1 MRALITGASSGIGRD
16 ITRALAKEGYDLII
30 VARNINKLNELKSS
44 LEDTKS
50 NIQVVQM
57 DLSSAENCKILHQQF
72 KNKVDLLVNNAGFGV
87 FGKFENTDLDKELQ
101 LINTNI
107 MGLHILTKLFLQDM
121 KVRNSG
127 QILNVASIAGYMPG
141 PLMSAYYASKAY
153 VVRLSQGIKEELR
166 RDKSNV
172 KISILCPG
180 PVNTNFN
187 DVANVKFSAKPL
199 TSEYVAKYTIKKLK
213 QNKFY
218 IIPGFSIR
226 CLRYMAKII
235 PDITLSKF
243 AYKMQKSKNKIFN

>member
-16 ITRALAKEGYDLII
+16 IAKALAKEGYDLII
-30 VARNINKLNELKSS
+30 VARNVDKLNKLEASLKATGVS
-44 LEDTKS
+44 
-50 NIQVVQM
+50 IQVVQM
-57 DLSSAENCKILHQQF
+57 DLNSEENCRNLHKQF
-72 KNKVDLLVNNAGFGV
+72 KNQVDLLVNNAGLGV

-107 MGLHILTKLFLQDM
+107 MSLHILTKLFLQDM
-121 KVRNSG
+121 KVSNNG

-172 KISILCPG
+172 KISVLCPG

-187 DVANVKFSAKPL
+187 NVANFKFSARPL

-213 QNKFY
+213 KNRFY
-218 IIPGFSIR
+218 IVPGFSIR
-226 CLRYMAKII
+226 CLRHFAKIV
-235 PDITLSKF
+235 PDNVISRF
-243 AYKMQKSKNKIFN
+243 VYVMQKNKNK

>member
-16 ITRALAKEGYDLII
+16 IARALAKEGYDLVI
-30 VARNINKLNELKSS
+30 VARNVDKLNKLRASLK
-44 LEDTKS
+44 DTRVSIK
-50 NIQVVQM
+50 VVQM
-57 DLSSAENCKILHQQF
+57 DLSSEENCKTLHEQF
-72 KNKVDLLVNNAGFGV
+72 KNQVDLLVNNAGFGV

-121 KVRNSG
+121 KIRNNG

-172 KISILCPG
+172 KISVLCPG
-180 PVNTNFN
+180 PVSTNFN

-199 TSEYVAKYTIKKLK
+199 TSEYVATYTIKKLK
-213 QNKFY
+213 KNKFY
-218 IIPGFSIR
+218 IVPGFSIR
-226 CLRYMAKII
+226 GLRHIAKIV
-235 PDITLSKF
+235 PDNIISRFVYT
-243 AYKMQKSKNKIFN
+243 MQKSKNK